1 MELRQFRYFVSVAQT
16 GSLSKSAVLLSVSQP
31 ALSRQLAALEEKFG
45 LPLLCRTGRGV
56 TLTEPGKQFLTYAQI
71 VLENIKQ
78 MERELLAMQ
87 QSPVGQAIFGLPP
100 MIGDFLTV
108 PLVQRFR
115 EKFPKVSL
123 HIIEGLSGH
132 IHEWLSTGK
141 VDVAI
146 LYNAPNTSTLI
157 AEPLLK
163 DDLWLIGAS
172 KPEGL
177 EDDTAS
183 FSLLSQLPLI
193 LPSKT
198 HGLRSLIENVASKQ
212 KLKINVDMEVDAFH
226 TMIELVQDGLGYTIL
241 PFVAVYKKVQQG
253 LLQAWHIVEP
263 NVTGVLSLAASTQ
276 RTRTPATR
284 HLIEIVREQVRLMV
298 KTGAWVQK
306 DQPAP
311 AGPLPLLPARF
322 SARRRR
328 PSRAPHFRSL
338 AS

>member
-1 MELRQFRYFVSVAQT
+1 VDLRQLRYFVSVAQT

-31 ALSRQLAALEEKFG
+31 ALSRQLAGLEEKYG

-56 TLTEPGKQFLTYAQI
+56 TLTEPGKQLLTYAQV

-87 QSPVGQAIFGLPP
+87 QSPVGQAIIGLPP

-146 LYNAPNTSTLI
+146 LYNAPNTSTVI

-163 DDLWLIGAS
+163 DDLWLIGVS

-177 EDDTAS
+177 KDDTAP

-193 LPSKT
+193 MPSKP
-198 HGLRSLIENVASKQ
+198 HGLRGLIESVASKQ
-212 KLKINVDMEVDAFH
+212 NIKINVDIDVDAFH
-226 TMIELVQDGLGYTIL
+226 AMIELVQSGLGYTIL
-241 PFVAVYKKVQQG
+241 PFVAVHKKVQQG
-253 LLQAWHIVEP
+253 LVQAWHIVEP
-263 NVTGVLSLAASTQ
+263 RATGVLSLAASTQ
-276 RTRTPATR
+276 RARTPATR
-284 HLIEIVREQVRLMV
+284 HLVEIVREQVRLMV

-311 AGPLPLLPARF
+311 VGPLPSLPARI

-328 PSRAPHFRSL
+328 PGRVPHVRSL